1 MQTHFMVTVA
11 FELPVIL
18 TKCKMHFNYSV
29 TKNEVFTGKSQT
41 KAKVLVTYQLNHTKV
56 SYFPIKSECSRLI
69 NLFIH
74 NFVDKHSLE

>member
-1 MQTHFMVTVA
+1 MQTYFMVTVA
-11 FELPVIL
+11 FELIL

-41 KAKVLVTYQLNHTKV
+41 KAKVLMTYQLNDTKV
-56 SYFPIKSECSRLI
+56 SDFPIKSECSRLI